1 MYKALPAIVLSV
13 IISVVANVHLLGEMN
28 KKQKENDEDATLSLV
43 SISILQDSVLGLEKD
58 RIKNQQEL
66 KLLQKEFEI
75 QKATD
80 ELFFEVMKEGF
91 ELVANKFT
99 AIDLQNRLKDTP
111 FKPGELLPGF
121 PPPDLEKY
129 SPEQTWEFEGQSIPE
144 SKDLRIN

>member
-1 MYKALPAIVLSV
+1 
-13 IISVVANVHLLGEMN
+13 MN
-28 KKQKENDEDATLSLV
+28 KKQKENTEDAILSLV
-43 SISILQDSVLGLEKD
+43 SIGILQDSVIGLEKD
-58 RIKNQQEL
+58 RIKNQQEITLL
-66 KLLQKEFEI
+66 KKEIEI

-91 ELVANKFT
+91 EMVANKLT
-99 AIDLQNRLKDTP
+99 GIELQNRLKDTP

-129 SPEQTWEFEGQSIPE
+129 SPEQTWEFEGQGIPE